1 MQEELE
7 NMDPNEPD
15 LAEVIRQNINHQ
27 RDLNNKRTLLKESM
41 IKISLDKDLQ
51 NLFDV
56 PKTNSAPSTD
66 RENSKTMLQATE
78 EIREVCQWL

>member
-56 PKTNSAPSTD
+56 PKTHSATST
-66 RENSKTMLQATE
+66 
-78 EIREVCQWL
+78 

>member
-56 PKTNSAPSTD
+56 PKTNPVAST
-66 RENSKTMLQATE
+66 
-78 EIREVCQWL
+78 